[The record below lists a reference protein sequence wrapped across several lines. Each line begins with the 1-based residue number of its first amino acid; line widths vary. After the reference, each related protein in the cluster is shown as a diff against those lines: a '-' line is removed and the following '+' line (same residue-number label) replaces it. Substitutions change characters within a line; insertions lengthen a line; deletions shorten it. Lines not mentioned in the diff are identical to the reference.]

1 MNGRRP
7 EGHALR
13 GCDKLGLTAT
23 VLALLGGAW
32 LAAAPWIV
40 DFQSRGAGW
49 SAVTTNAF
57 WLGIAVAAVAFAAL
71 VVYAA
76 SALRALTHRGEGE
89 A

>member
-1 MNGRRP
+1 MNGK
-7 EGHALR
+7 
-13 GCDKLGLTAT
+13 DKLGLTTT

-40 DFQSRGAGW
+40 DLQARGADWTVG
-49 SAVTTNAF
+49 TKNAF

-76 SALRALTHRGEGE
+76 SALRTLTRHAAAE